1 VKYTLLEIVQQ
12 ILSSMDSDEVSS
24 INDTVESYQVALLV
38 KSVFY
43 DIATDLNLPEHQ
55 GLFELDASGDNLKP
69 TLMTLPTT
77 VTRLDE
83 IKYDNKATADNYKDY
98 KDVEYMPWPEF
109 FRMQAALR
117 DESITTV
124 GQMSV
129 THNAETFEVLYRNDR
144 HPLFWTTFDDYQ
156 IIFDSYNSEEDTTLQ
171 KSKTM
176 CQGALYPTFSLTD
189 NAYPDIDPTQFSYLV
204 NKCKTRAFAELKQMA
219 NPESNAETRRQ
230 KIILQKRM
238 RRTQGKQFGEIDK
251 IARYGRK

>member
-1 VKYTLLEIVQQ
+1 MKYTLLEIVQQ

-43 DIATDLNLPEHQ
+43 DIATDLNLPEHN
-55 GLFELDASGDNLKP
+55 GLFELDASGDNAKP

-83 IKYDNKATADNYKDY
+83 IKYDQKATGDTYSDY
-98 KDVEYMPWPEF
+98 VDVDYMPWPEF

-117 DESITTV
+117 EEVANV
-124 GQMSV
+124 GEMNVS
-129 THNAETFEVLYRNDR
+129 HNGETFPILYRDDR
-144 HPLFWTTFDDYQ
+144 HPKYWTTFDDYQ
-156 IIFDSYNSEEDTTLQ
+156 IIFDSYLSDEDTTLQ
-171 KSKTM
+171 KAKTM
-176 CQGALYPTFSLTD
+176 CNGAMYPTFPLTD
-189 NAYPDIDPTQFSYLV
+189 NAYPDIDPTQYSYLV

-238 RRTQGKQFGEIDK
+238 RRTQGKQFGEIEK
-251 IARYGRK
+251 IARYGKK

>member
-1 VKYTLLEIVQQ
+1 MRYTLLEIVQQ
-12 ILSSMDSDEVSS
+12 ILSAMDSDEVSS

-43 DIATDLNLPEHQ
+43 DIATDLNLPEHN
-55 GLFELDASGDNLKP
+55 GLFELDASGDNTKP

-83 IKYDNKATADNYKDY
+83 VKYDQKETADTYKNYV
-98 KDVEYMPWPEF
+98 DVEYKPWPEF
-109 FRMQAALR
+109 FRMQSSLR
-117 DESITTV
+117 EQVSGV
-124 GQMSV
+124 GQMTI
-129 THNAETFEVLYRNDR
+129 THNGESFEVMYRNDA
-144 HPLFWTTFDDYQ
+144 HPKFWSTFDDYQ
-156 IIFDSYNSEEDTTLQ
+156 IIFDAFDSSVDTTLQ
-171 KSKTM
+171 KAKSM

-189 NAYPDIDPTQFSYLV
+189 GAYPDIDPTQFSYFV

-238 RRTQGKQFGEIDK
+238 RRTQGKQFGEIEK
-251 IARYGRK
+251 IARYGKK